1 MKEFFKKHKFA
12 ILLTLAGLVAGWLYY
27 YYVGCLTG
35 TCPLQKLWYYDMA
48 LGGLGGMVVGD
59 LIDARI
65 KKRKPKQNNDENTD
79 DF

>member
-48 LGGLGGMVVGD
+48 LGGLLGMVVGD

-65 KKRKPKQNNDENTD
+65 KKRKPKQNDDENTD